1 MRALP
6 APPASHVFRHVSSF
20 SASICILVSAAVL
33 TSCTTPK
40 TVTPTAAQ
48 AAARATAAAG
58 ATPTAVADA
67 ATAIV
72 AARAAGIAPPPAP
85 GEPRRYDDVITKD
98 AKTSRGMLLYHK
110 VKERQYF
117 ELPQRLLGRD
127 LLWSAEIA
135 QASSG
140 AGFNGLS
147 LGYKVVRFERVD
159 NRILMRGVSYL
170 RRGTSDLKAATDAVE
185 LSPILFAFNIEAEG
199 NERSTE
205 LRAEEKKA
213 AAEKTKELAKEKEKP
228 GDKLL
233 DKAPEKALEKKAE
246 EKILTDGVVSAT
258 ALATP
263 IPTLLASSSA
273 SAPAATPAATPT
285 PATASAVEG
294 ESKMEEMK
302 KAADVAI
309 SKLNKAESVV
319 ENKDDANAAKDAKP
333 KAPKEKWPVI
343 EVTRLLLT
351 NSSDLL
357 DTRSLG
363 SSGLSTTDQ
372 SRSLINQVKVFAQNV
387 EVRSTLTFASFP
399 APAMPAPGQPSAPQT
414 PRNPSRS
421 AIIHYSLAEL
431 PETPMQGRYADQRV
445 GYFTEAFQEFGGE
458 RSGVRDREFITRYRL
473 EKRDPAAAVSEPI
486 KPITYYIASE
496 VPEKWR
502 KYLKQGVEDWQPA
515 FEKAGFKRA
524 IIARDAPTKAE
535 DPDWD
540 AEDAR
545 YSVIRWVAL
554 PVQNAMGPHVNDP
567 RSGEVVSAHVVFWHD
582 ILKLMEQL
590 YFVQAGTADKR
601 VNTLPLPD
609 ELIGELLRYVAA
621 HEVGHTLGLRHNHR
635 ASSAYSVKQL
645 RDPAFTNAHG
655 TVASIMAYGRFNS
668 VAQPSDGVTSFVPK
682 IGPYDDFAIEWGYK
696 TLNDGA
702 LNRKTAEAEIAE
714 LDLMAARQIDEP
726 LLRFGGEDMAATF
739 DPEVLTENIGRERID
754 ATKLSMASL
763 ERAAARL
770 IPATTRLGEDY
781 TTLQS
786 TYRML
791 ISQRFNY
798 LSSVVKQIGGVRE
811 NRFLG
816 GRGGDSFT
824 RTTPKE
830 QKAAIRY
837 LLDDAL
843 NTPKWLTDPAVLNRI
858 RVFDVAAPVIT
869 TQNQILVSMMSPLRF
884 RLLEDAEMV
893 KHGSGMEANQ
903 YLATIQSGVF
913 RELKTNKPVVDVYRR
928 ELQRAYIE
936 QLKGFSGEMQ
946 RINNANAAQA
956 FMFSDISIDL
966 RPAAI
971 QSLKDLKRDLNNAR
985 PNVSD
990 QPTRLHIAQL
1000 DREITQ
1006 ILKIRGD

>member
-6 APPASHVFRHVSSF
+6 APPAGHVFKQVSVF
-20 SASICILVSAAVL
+20 SVSVGMLVSAAVL

-40 TVTPTAAQ
+40 VATPTAAQ
-48 AAARATAAAG
+48 ATARATAAAG

-110 VKERQYF
+110 VKERHYF

-135 QASSG
+135 QASAG

-170 RRGTSDLKAATDAVE
+170 RRGISDLKAATDAVE

-205 LRAEEKKA
+205 LRAEEKKV
-213 AAEKTKELAKEKEKP
+213 AAEKAKELGKEK
-228 GDKLL
+228 DK
-233 DKAPEKALEKKAE
+233 DKDKVSEAETDKK
-246 EKILTDGVVSAT
+246 TDGKIASEGIISAT
-258 ALATP
+258 ALVTP
-263 IPTLLASSSA
+263 L
-273 SAPAATPAATPT
+273 PT
-285 PATASAVEG
+285 PLPTPLVAASAVPAASTPTAGSEN
-294 ESKMEEMK
+294 KFDEMK
-302 KAADVAI
+302 KAAAANAAVAV
-309 SKLNKAESVV
+309 SRLTKAESVV

-357 DTRSLG
+357 DSRSLG
-363 SSGLSTTDQ
+363 SSGLAATDP

-399 APAMPAPGQPSAPQT
+399 VPAMPTPGQPAAPQV

-445 GYFTEAFQEFGGE
+445 GYFTEAFQEFGGD

-554 PVQNAMGPHVNDP
+554 PVQNAMAPHVNDP
-567 RSGEVVSAHVVFWHD
+567 RSGEVISAHVVFWHD

-696 TLNDGA
+696 PLNDKA
-702 LNRKTAEAEIAE
+702 LNRKTPEAEIAE

-824 RTTPKE
+824 RTTLRE

-869 TQNQILVSMMSPLRF
+869 TQNQILTSMMSPLRF

-913 RELKTNKPVVDVYRR
+913 RELKSGKPVVDVYRR

-936 QLKGFSGEMQ
+936 QLKGFSGELQ

-956 FMFSDISIDL
+956 FMTSDISIDL

>member
-6 APPASHVFRHVSSF
+6 VIQSFKPATSVCVL
-20 SASICILVSAAVL
+20 ICVGLGAGVL
-33 TSCTTPK
+33 ASCTTPK
-40 TVTPTAAQ
+40 VATPTAAQ

-85 GEPRRYDDVITKD
+85 GEPRRYDDVVTKD

-110 VKERQYF
+110 VKERHYF

-127 LLWSAEIA
+127 LLWSAEIS

-159 NRILMRGVSYL
+159 NRILMRGVSYM
-170 RRGTSDLKAATDAVE
+170 RRGTTELKAATDAVE

-199 NERSTE
+199 NERSVE
-205 LRAEEKKA
+205 LRPDEKKA
-213 AAEKTKELAKEKEKP
+213 AAEKAKELAKEKEKLD
-228 GDKLL
+228 DKSI
-233 DKAPEKALEKKAE
+233 DRAPEKKVEGKV
-246 EKILTDGVVSAT
+246 ITDGVISAA

-263 IPTLLASSSA
+263 LPSVIAAAPPAPA
-273 SAPAATPAATPT
+273 PSAPASPAPAPSAPT
-285 PATASAVEG
+285 AEG
-294 ESKMEEMK
+294 ESKMDEMR
-302 KAADVAI
+302 KAAEVAV
-309 SKLNKAESVV
+309 SKLPKGEALV
-319 ENKDDANAAKDAKP
+319 ENKDDTTAKDAKA
-333 KAPKEKWPVI
+333 KTPKEKWPVI

-357 DTRSLG
+357 DTRSMG
-363 SSGLSTTDQ
+363 SSGLSATDQ
-372 SRSLINQVKVFAQNV
+372 SRSLINQVKVFPQNV
-387 EVRSTLTFASFP
+387 EVRSTLTFATFP
-399 APAMPAPGQPSAPQT
+399 TAMPTPGQPATP

-421 AIIHYSLAEL
+421 AIIHHSLAEL

-445 GYFTEAFQEFGGE
+445 GYFTEAFQEYGGE

-473 EKRDPAAAVSEPI
+473 EKSDPAAAVSEPL
-486 KPITYYIASE
+486 KPITYYIAAE

-554 PVQNAMGPHVNDP
+554 PVANAMGPHVNDP
-567 RSGEVVSAHVVFWHD
+567 RSGEVISAHVVFWHD

-645 RDPAFTNAHG
+645 RDPAFSKTHG

-696 TLNDGA
+696 LLNDSA

-739 DPEVLTENIGRERID
+739 DPEVLTENIGRERIE

-763 ERAAARL
+763 ERASARL

-786 TYRML
+786 TYRIL
-791 ISQRFNY
+791 ISQRQNY

-913 RELKTNKPVVDVYRR
+913 RELKTTRPVVDVYRR

-971 QSLKDLKRDLNNAR
+971 QSLKDLQRDLNNAR
-985 PNVSD
+985 SRISD
-990 QPTRLHIAQL
+990 QPTRLHVAQL

>member
-1 MRALP
+1 MRAWPLIQLFKP
-6 APPASHVFRHVSSF
+6 H
-20 SASICILVSAAVL
+20 SAISVLICAGVLV
-33 TSCTTPK
+33 SCTTTK
-40 TVTPTAAQ
+40 VATPTAAQ

-110 VKERQYF
+110 VKERHYF

-127 LLWSAEIA
+127 LLWSAEIS

-159 NRILMRGVSYL
+159 NRILMRGVSYT
-170 RRGTSDLKAATDAVE
+170 RRGTTELKAATDAVE

-199 NERSTE
+199 SERSPD

-213 AAEKTKELAKEKEKP
+213 AAEKAKELAKEKDKP
-228 GDKLL
+228 DDKSI
-233 DKAPEKALEKKAE
+233 DKAPEKKVEGKV
-246 EKILTDGVVSAT
+246 ITDGVISAA

-263 IPTLLASSSA
+263 LPSALAA
-273 SAPAATPAATPT
+273 VAPTPAAPT
-285 PATASAVEG
+285 AEG
-294 ESKMEEMK
+294 ESKMEEMR
-302 KAADVAI
+302 KAAEVAV
-309 SKLNKAESVV
+309 SKLPKGEALV
-319 ENKDDANAAKDAKP
+319 ENKDDTTAKDAKA

-357 DTRSLG
+357 DTRSMG
-363 SSGLSTTDQ
+363 AGGLSTTDP
-372 SRSLINQVKVFAQNV
+372 SRSLINQVKVFPQNV
-387 EVRSTLTFASFP
+387 EARSTLTFASFP
-399 APAMPAPGQPSAPQT
+399 AAAMPAPGQPATP

-445 GYFTEAFQEFGGE
+445 GYFTEAFQEFGGD

-473 EKRDPAAAVSEPI
+473 EKADPAAAVSEPI
-486 KPITYYIASE
+486 KPITYYIAAE

-645 RDPAFTNAHG
+645 RDPAFSKTHG

-696 TLNDGA
+696 VLNDKA

-739 DPEVLTENIGRERID
+739 DPEVLTENIGRERIE
-754 ATKLSMASL
+754 ATKLSMTSL

-858 RVFDVAAPVIT
+858 RVFDIAAPVIT

-913 RELKTNKPVVDVYRR
+913 RELKSNKPVVDVYRR

>member
-1 MRALP
+1 M
-6 APPASHVFRHVSSF
+6 S
-20 SASICILVSAAVL
+20 C
-33 TSCTTPK
+33 TSCTTTPK
-40 TVTPTAAQ
+40 VAPPTAAQ
-48 AAARATAAAG
+48 IAARATAAAG

-67 ATAIV
+67 ASAIV

-85 GEPRRYDDVITKD
+85 GEPRRYEEVITKD

-110 VKERQYF
+110 VKERHYF

-135 QASSG
+135 QASTG

-159 NRILMRGVSYL
+159 NRILMRGVSYT
-170 RRGTSDLKAATDAVE
+170 RRGTDELKAATDAVE
-185 LSPILFAFNIEAEG
+185 LSPILFAFNVEAEG
-199 NERSTE
+199 NERSLD
-205 LRAEEKKA
+205 LRADEKKA
-213 AAEKTKELAKEKEKP
+213 AAEKAKESTKDVARESAKEPAKSPDKEKSS
-228 GDKLL
+228 DKNPSV
-233 DKAPEKALEKKAE
+233 KGA
-246 EKILTDGVVSAT
+246 TDAAASASVA

-263 IPTLLASSSA
+263 IPITPPLVKTAVPNEPASTT
-273 SAPAATPAATPT
+273 ATPIADAAST
-285 PATASAVEG
+285 VDEF
-294 ESKMEEMK
+294 K
-302 KAADVAI
+302 KAAAANAAVAV
-309 SKLNKAESVV
+309 SRLVKEGALAET
-319 ENKDDANAAKDAKP
+319 KDDAGNAKDAKDAKDKP

-357 DTRSLG
+357 DARGLG
-363 SSGLSTTDQ
+363 SSGLAATDP
-372 SRSLINQVKVFAQNV
+372 SRSLINQVKVFSQNV

-399 APAMPAPGQPSAPQT
+399 TPTMGMPGQPAASQV

-421 AIIHYSLAEL
+421 AIIHYSLSEL

-445 GYFTEAFQEFGGE
+445 GYFNEAFQEYGGE

-473 EKRDPAAAVSEPI
+473 EKKDPVAAVSEPI
-486 KPITYYIASE
+486 KPIVYYIAPE

-524 IIARDAPTKAE
+524 IIARDAPSKAE

-554 PVQNAMGPHVNDP
+554 PVANAMGPHVNDP
-567 RSGEVVSAHVVFWHD
+567 RSGEVISAHVVFWHD

-601 VNTLPLPD
+601 VTTLPLSD
-609 ELIGELLRYVAA
+609 ELLGEVLRYAAA

-635 ASSAYSVKQL
+635 ASSGYTVKQL
-645 RDPAFTNAHG
+645 RDPAFANTQG

-668 VAQPSDGVTSFVPK
+668 VAQPGDGVTSFVPK
-682 IGPYDDFAIEWGYK
+682 IGPYDDFAIAWGYK
-696 TLNDGA
+696 ELTDSA
-702 LNRKTAEAEIAE
+702 LKKKTAEAEIAD
-714 LDLMAARQIDEP
+714 LDMMAARQINEP

-739 DPEVLTENIGRERID
+739 DPEVLTENIGRERIE

-791 ISQRFNY
+791 ISQRANY

-811 NRFLG
+811 TRFLG

-824 RTTPKE
+824 RTSPKE
-830 QKAAIRY
+830 QQAAIRY

-843 NTPKWLTDPAVLNRI
+843 ITPKWLINPALLNRI

-869 TQNQILVSMMSPLRF
+869 SQTQLLTNMMSPLRF

-903 YLATIQSGVF
+903 YLAAIQSGVF
-913 RELKTNKPVVDVYRR
+913 RELKNGRPVVDVYRR

-936 QLKGFSGEMQ
+936 QLKGFSGETQ
-946 RINNANAAQA
+946 RINNMSAAIA
-956 FMFSDISIDL
+956 FMFSEISIDL

-971 QSLKDLKRDLNNAR
+971 QSLKDLKRDLNSAK
-985 PNVSD
+985 PKVTD
-990 QPTRLHIAQL
+990 QPTRLHLAQL

>member
-6 APPASHVFRHVSSF
+6 APPASHVFKQVSSF
-20 SASICILVSAAVL
+20 SAASILVSAAML
-33 TSCTTPK
+33 TSCTTTK
-40 TVTPTAAQ
+40 IATPSAAQ

-85 GEPRRYDDVITKD
+85 GEPRRYEDVVTKD
-98 AKTSRGMLLYHK
+98 AKTARGMLLYHK
-110 VKERQYF
+110 VKERHYF

-135 QASSG
+135 QASAG

-159 NRILMRGVSYL
+159 NRILMRGVSYQ

-199 NERSTE
+199 NERSSD

-213 AAEKTKELAKEKEKP
+213 AAEKLKETAGEKDKVSELEIDKKPFTKAITETVISP
-228 GDKLL
+228 
-233 DKAPEKALEKKAE
+233 
-246 EKILTDGVVSAT
+246 I
-258 ALATP
+258 ALATHL
-263 IPTLLASSSA
+263 PTATATTTPPTST
-273 SAPAATPAATPT
+273 SAP
-285 PATASAVEG
+285 TAEG
-294 ESKMEEMK
+294 ESKFEEMR
-302 KAADVAI
+302 KAASGNAAVAI
-309 SKLNKAESVV
+309 SRLTKDESVV
-319 ENKDDANAAKDAKP
+319 ENKDDAGGAKDAKS

-357 DTRSLG
+357 DSRNMG
-363 SSGLSTTDQ
+363 SNGLSATDP
-372 SRSLINQVKVFAQNV
+372 SRSLINQVKVFPQNV
-387 EVRSTLTFASFP
+387 EVRSTLTFASMP
-399 APAMPAPGQPSAPQT
+399 ASGMSAPGQPPAPQVG
-414 PRNPSRS
+414 RNPSRS
-421 AIIHYSLAEL
+421 AVIHYSIAEL
-431 PETPMQGRYADQRV
+431 PETPMQGRYADMRV
-445 GYFTEAFQEFGGE
+445 GYYTEGFQEYGGE
-458 RSGVRDREFITRYRL
+458 RTGVRDREFITRYRL
-473 EKRDPAAAVSEPI
+473 EKRDPAAVVSEPI
-486 KPITYYIASE
+486 KPIVYYIAPE

-524 IIARDAPTKAE
+524 IIARDAPTKSE

-601 VNTLPLPD
+601 VNTLPLSD
-609 ELIGELLRYVAA
+609 ELMGELLRYVAA

-635 ASSAYSVKQL
+635 ASSAYSVRQL
-645 RDPAFTNAHG
+645 RDPAFTNSHG

-696 TLNDGA
+696 TLHDNA
-702 LNRKTAEAEIAE
+702 LNKKTAEAEIAE

-816 GRGGDSFT
+816 GRGGDSYT

-869 TQNQILVSMMSPLRF
+869 TQNQILTSMMSPLRF

-913 RELKTNKPVVDVYRR
+913 RELKTTKPVVDVYRR

-936 QLKGFSGEMQ
+936 QLKGFSGETQ

-956 FMFSDISIDL
+956 FMNSDISIDL

-985 PNVSD
+985 ANVVD

-1006 ILKIRGD
+1006 ILRIRGD

>member
-1 MRALP
+1 M
-6 APPASHVFRHVSSF
+6 
-20 SASICILVSAAVL
+20 CILALAAVL

-40 TVTPTAAQ
+40 VATPTAAQ

-110 VKERQYF
+110 VKERHYF

-127 LLWSAEIA
+127 LLWSAEIS

-199 NERSTE
+199 SERSTD
-205 LRAEEKKA
+205 LRSEEKKA
-213 AAEKTKELAKEKEKP
+213 AAEKAKELAKEKF
-228 GDKLL
+228 GDGSIKNTPEN
-233 DKAPEKALEKKAE
+233 APEKKVEGKV
-246 EKILTDGVVSAT
+246 ITDGMISAA

-263 IPTLLASSSA
+263 LPSMLTSSEPAPTAAPVASPS
-273 SAPAATPAATPT
+273 PAAA
-285 PATASAVEG
+285 EG
-294 ESKMEEMK
+294 ESKMEEMR
-302 KAADVAI
+302 KAAEVAV
-309 SKLNKAESVV
+309 SKLPKGEALV
-319 ENKDDANAAKDAKP
+319 ENKDDTAAKDAKP

-357 DTRSLG
+357 DTRSMG
-363 SSGLSTTDQ
+363 SSGLSATDQ
-372 SRSLINQVKVFAQNV
+372 SRSLINQVKVFPQNV

-399 APAMPAPGQPSAPQT
+399 TPAMPTPGQPTAA

-445 GYFTEAFQEFGGE
+445 GYFTEAFQEFGGD

-473 EKRDPAAAVSEPI
+473 EKADPAAAISEPI
-486 KPITYYIASE
+486 KPITYYIAPE

-567 RSGEVVSAHVVFWHD
+567 RSGEVISAHVVFWHD

-645 RDPAFTNAHG
+645 RDPAFSKTHG

-696 TLNDGA
+696 TLSDKA

-739 DPEVLTENIGRERID
+739 DPEVLTENIGRERIE
-754 ATKLSMASL
+754 ATKLSMTSL

-791 ISQRFNY
+791 ISQRYNY

-816 GRGGDSFT
+816 GRGGDSFS
-824 RTTPKE
+824 RTTPRE

-936 QLKGFSGEMQ
+936 QLKGFSGETQ

>member
-6 APPASHVFRHVSSF
+6 VPPASHVFRHVSSF
-20 SASICILVSAAVL
+20 SASMCILVSAAVL

-40 TVTPTAAQ
+40 PATPTAAQ

-85 GEPRRYDDVITKD
+85 GEPRRYEDVITKD

-110 VKERQYF
+110 VKERHYF

-170 RRGTSDLKAATDAVE
+170 RRGTAELKAATDAVE

-199 NERSTE
+199 NERSVD
-205 LRAEEKKA
+205 LRTEEKKA
-213 AAEKTKELAKEKEKP
+213 AAEKAKELAKEKEKL
-228 GDKLL
+228 GESS
-233 DKAPEKALEKKAE
+233 AEKALEKKVE
-246 EKILTDGVVSAT
+246 EKILTDGVISVT
-258 ALATP
+258 AMATP
-263 IPTLLASSSA
+263 IPSLLASSSSPTA
-273 SAPAATPAATPT
+273 APAVVPSATPVSTAAPT
-285 PATASAVEG
+285 AEG
-294 ESKMEEMK
+294 ESKMEEMR
-302 KAADVAI
+302 KAADVAV
-309 SKLNKAESVV
+309 SKLTKGETLV
-319 ENKDDANAAKDAKP
+319 ENKEDAGAARDAKP

-357 DTRSLG
+357 DSRSMG
-363 SSGLSTTDQ
+363 SSGLSATDP
-372 SRSLINQVKVFAQNV
+372 SRSLINQVKVFPQNV
-387 EVRSTLTFASFP
+387 EVRSTLTFASLP
-399 APAMPAPGQPSAPQT
+399 TPAMPVPGQPATPQV

-421 AIIHYSLAEL
+421 AIIHYSIAEL
-431 PETPMQGRYADQRV
+431 PETPMQGRYADPRV
-445 GYFTEAFQEFGGE
+445 GYFTEGFQEYGGE

-486 KPITYYIASE
+486 KPITYYIAPE

-515 FEKAGFKRA
+515 FEKAGFRRA

-567 RSGEVVSAHVVFWHD
+567 RSGEVISAHVVFWHD

-696 TLNDGA
+696 PLNDKT
-702 LNRKTAEAEIAE
+702 LNRKTAEAEIVE

-754 ATKLSMASL
+754 ATRLSMASL

-791 ISQRFNY
+791 ISQRLNY

-816 GRGGDSFT
+816 GRGGDSYT
-824 RTTPKE
+824 RTTPRE

-843 NTPKWLTDPAVLNRI
+843 NTPRWLTDPAVLNRI

-869 TQNQILVSMMSPLRF
+869 TQNQILTSMMSPLRF

-893 KHGSGMEANQ
+893 KRGSGMEANQ

-913 RELKTNKPVVDVYRR
+913 RELKSNKPVVDVYRR

-936 QLKGFSGEMQ
+936 QLKGFSGETQ

-956 FMFSDISIDL
+956 FMYSDISIDL

-971 QSLKDLKRDLNNAR
+971 QSLKDLKRDLNSAR
-985 PNVSD
+985 PNVVD

-1006 ILKIRGD
+1006 ILKIRDD

>member
-1 MRALP
+1 MRAL
-6 APPASHVFRHVSSF
+6 
-20 SASICILVSAAVL
+20 ASIKPLIQLFKPYSSISVL
-33 TSCTTPK
+33 ICAGALASCTTTK
-40 TVTPTAAQ
+40 VATPTAAQ

-85 GEPRRYDDVITKD
+85 GEPRRYDDVVTKD

-110 VKERQYF
+110 VKERHYF

-127 LLWSAEIA
+127 LLWSAEIS

-159 NRILMRGVSYL
+159 NRILMRGVSYT
-170 RRGTSDLKAATDAVE
+170 RRGTTELKAATDAVE

-199 NERSTE
+199 NERSAE
-205 LRAEEKKA
+205 LRADEKKA
-213 AAEKTKELAKEKEKP
+213 AAEKAKELTKEKEKLSDSSIN
-228 GDKLL
+228 GAI
-233 DKAPEKALEKKAE
+233 DKAPEKKVEGKV
-246 EKILTDGVVSAT
+246 ITDGVISAT

-263 IPTLLASSSA
+263 LPFVLASSEPA
-273 SAPAATPAATPT
+273 PTAAPAISPPSPTPAA
-285 PATASAVEG
+285 AKG
-294 ESKMEEMK
+294 ESKLDEMK
-302 KAADVAI
+302 KAAEVAV
-309 SKLNKAESVV
+309 SKLPKGEALV
-319 ENKDDANAAKDAKP
+319 ENKDDTTAKDAKS

-357 DTRSLG
+357 DARALG
-363 SSGLSTTDQ
+363 SSGLSTTDPT
-372 SRSLINQVKVFAQNV
+372 RSLINQVKVFPQNV

-399 APAMPAPGQPSAPQT
+399 TPAMPAPGQPAAPQM

-445 GYFTEAFQEFGGE
+445 GYFTEAFQEFGGD

-473 EKRDPAAAVSEPI
+473 EKADPAAAISEPI
-486 KPITYYIASE
+486 KPITYYIAPE

-567 RSGEVVSAHVVFWHD
+567 RSGEVISAHVVFWHD

-645 RDPAFTNAHG
+645 RDPAFSKTHG

-696 TLNDGA
+696 VLNDKE

-739 DPEVLTENIGRERID
+739 DPEVLTENIGRERIE
-754 ATKLSMASL
+754 ATKLSMTSL

-824 RTTPKE
+824 RTTPRE

-869 TQNQILVSMMSPLRF
+869 TQNQILISMMSPLRF

-903 YLATIQSGVF
+903 YLATIQNGVF
-913 RELKTNKPVVDVYRR
+913 RELKNNKPVVDVYRR

>member
-6 APPASHVFRHVSSF
+6 VIQSSKPVT
-20 SASICILVSAAVL
+20 SLWVLVCAAVL
-33 TSCTTPK
+33 ASCTTPK
-40 TVTPTAAQ
+40 VATPTAAQ
-48 AAARATAAAG
+48 VTARANAAAG

-85 GEPRRYDDVITKD
+85 GEPRRYEDVVTKD

-110 VKERQYF
+110 VKERHYF

-135 QASSG
+135 QASAG

-159 NRILMRGVSYL
+159 NRILLRGVSYL
-170 RRGTSDLKAATDAVE
+170 RRGTNDLKAATDAVE

-199 NERSTE
+199 NERSVD

-213 AAEKTKELAKEKEKP
+213 ATEKAKELTKEKVQL
-228 GDKLL
+228 GDKST
-233 DKAPEKALEKKAE
+233 DNAPENAPEKKVEDKVV
-246 EKILTDGVVSAT
+246 TDGVISAA

-263 IPTLLASSSA
+263 LPTLLATA
-273 SAPAATPAATPT
+273 SPPPATSLQTTAPASPT
-285 PATASAVEG
+285 AEG
-294 ESKMEEMK
+294 ESKLEEMR
-302 KAADVAI
+302 KAADVAV
-309 SKLNKAESVV
+309 SKLSKTEALVV
-319 ENKDDANAAKDAKP
+319 NKDDAAGKDAKP
-333 KAPKEKWPVI
+333 KVPKEKWPVI

-357 DTRSLG
+357 DSRSMG
-363 SSGLSTTDQ
+363 SSGLTATDP
-372 SRSLINQVKVFAQNV
+372 SRSLINQVKVFPQNV

-399 APAMPAPGQPSAPQT
+399 IAAMPTPGQPATPQV

-421 AIIHYSLAEL
+421 AIIHYSIAEL
-431 PETPMQGRYADQRV
+431 PETPMQGRYADPRV
-445 GYFTEAFQEFGGE
+445 GFFTEGFQEYGGE

-473 EKRDPAAAVSEPI
+473 EKKDPAAAVSEPL
-486 KPITYYIASE
+486 KPITYYIAAE

-524 IIARDAPTKAE
+524 IVARDAPTKAE

-554 PVQNAMGPHVNDP
+554 PVANAMGPHVNDP
-567 RSGEVVSAHVVFWHD
+567 RSGEVISAHVVFWHD

-635 ASSAYSVKQL
+635 ASSAYSIKQL

-696 TLNDGA
+696 PLNDGA
-702 LNRKTAEAEIAE
+702 AIRKTAEAEIVE

-791 ISQRFNY
+791 ISQRYNY
-798 LSSVVKQIGGVRE
+798 LASVVKQIGGVRE

-816 GRGGDSFT
+816 GRGGDSYT
-824 RTTPKE
+824 RTTPRE

-869 TQNQILVSMMSPLRF
+869 TQNQILTSMMSPLRF

-893 KHGSGMEANQ
+893 KRGSGMEANQ

-913 RELKTNKPVVDVYRR
+913 RELKSGKPVVDVYRR

-936 QLKGFSGEMQ
+936 QLKGFSGETQ

-956 FMFSDISIDL
+956 FMYSDISIDL

-971 QSLKDLKRDLNNAR
+971 QSLKDLKRDLNSAR
-985 PNVSD
+985 PKLVD
-990 QPTRLHIAQL
+990 QPTRLHMAQL

>member
-1 MRALP
+1 MA
-6 APPASHVFRHVSSF
+6 VS
-20 SASICILVSAAVL
+20 
-33 TSCTTPK
+33 
-40 TVTPTAAQ
+40 
-48 AAARATAAAG
+48 
-58 ATPTAVADA
+58 
-67 ATAIV
+67 
-72 AARAAGIAPPPAP
+72 
-85 GEPRRYDDVITKD
+85 
-98 AKTSRGMLLYHK
+98 
-110 VKERQYF
+110 
-117 ELPQRLLGRD
+117 RL
-127 LLWSAEIA
+127 
-135 QASSG
+135 
-140 AGFNGLS
+140 
-147 LGYKVVRFERVD
+147 
-159 NRILMRGVSYL
+159 
-170 RRGTSDLKAATDAVE
+170 
-185 LSPILFAFNIEAEG
+185 
-199 NERSTE
+199 
-205 LRAEEKKA
+205 
-213 AAEKTKELAKEKEKP
+213 
-228 GDKLL
+228 
-233 DKAPEKALEKKAE
+233 
-246 EKILTDGVVSAT
+246 
-258 ALATP
+258 
-263 IPTLLASSSA
+263 
-273 SAPAATPAATPT
+273 
-285 PATASAVEG
+285 
-294 ESKMEEMK
+294 SK
-302 KAADVAI
+302 
-309 SKLNKAESVV
+309 SESVV
-319 ENKDDANAAKDAKP
+319 ENKDDASSAKDTKP

-357 DTRSLG
+357 DSRSMG
-363 SSGLSTTDQ
+363 SNGLSATDP
-372 SRSLINQVKVFAQNV
+372 SRSLINQVKVFPQNV

-399 APAMPAPGQPSAPQT
+399 APAMPTPGQPAAPQV

-421 AIIHYSLAEL
+421 AIIHYSIAEL
-431 PETPMQGRYADQRV
+431 PETPMQGRYADPRV
-445 GYFTEAFQEFGGE
+445 GYFTEGFQEYGGD

-473 EKRDPAAAVSEPI
+473 EKRDPNAAISEPI
-486 KPITYYIASE
+486 KPITYYIAPE

-554 PVQNAMGPHVNDP
+554 PVQNAMGPHVNDA
-567 RSGEVVSAHVVFWHD
+567 RSGEVISAHVVFWHD
-582 ILKLMEQL
+582 IVKLMEQL

-621 HEVGHTLGLRHNHR
+621 HEIGHTLGLRHNHR

-645 RDPAFTNAHG
+645 RDPAFTNTHG
-655 TVASIMAYGRFNS
+655 TVGSIMAYGRFNS

-682 IGPYDDFAIEWGYK
+682 IGPYDEFAIEWGYK
-696 TLNDGA
+696 VLNDKM

-739 DPEVLTENIGRERID
+739 DPEVLTENIGRERIE
-754 ATKLSMASL
+754 ATKLSMTSL

-824 RTTPKE
+824 RTTPRE

-869 TQNQILVSMMSPLRF
+869 TQNQILTSMMSPLRF

-913 RELKTNKPVVDVYRR
+913 RELKSGKPVVDVYRR

-936 QLKGFSGEMQ
+936 QLKGFSGELQ

-985 PNVSD
+985 SRISD
-990 QPTRLHIAQL
+990 QPTRLHVAQL

>member
-1 MRALP
+1 MRITPIAALTLSVC
-6 APPASHVFRHVSSF
+6 AGL
-20 SASICILVSAAVL
+20 LV
-33 TSCTTPK
+33 SCTTPPK
-40 TVTPTAAQ
+40 VATATAAQ
-48 AAARATAAAG
+48 TAARAAVTAG

-67 ATAIV
+67 ASAIV
-72 AARAAGIAPPPAP
+72 AARAAGIAPQPSP
-85 GEPRRYDDVITKD
+85 GEPRRYEEVITKD

-110 VKERQYF
+110 VKERHYF
-117 ELPQRLLGRD
+117 ELPQSLLGRD
-127 LLWSAEIA
+127 LLWSAEIS
-135 QASSG
+135 QASAG

-159 NRILMRGVSYL
+159 NRVLMRGVSYT
-170 RRGTSDLKAATDAVE
+170 RRGTSELKAATDAVE
-185 LSPILFAFNIEAEG
+185 LSPILFAFNVEAEG
-199 NERSTE
+199 SERSLD

-213 AAEKTKELAKEKEKP
+213 AAEKAKDLAKEKALE
-228 GDKLL
+228 L
-233 DKAPEKALEKKAE
+233 EKALEKQPSKLSNLKLPA
-246 EKILTDGVVSAT
+246 DAT
-258 ALATP
+258 ATLAVP
-263 IPTLLASSSA
+263 PAAAGAVAGGSSLSGA
-273 SAPAATPAATPT
+273 SAPITATTTPT
-285 PATASAVEG
+285 PEPTSNI
-294 ESKMEEMK
+294 EEFK
-302 KAADVAI
+302 QAAAANAAVAI
-309 SKLNKAESVV
+309 GKLTSSEALAEK
-319 ENKDDANAAKDAKP
+319 KDDASAIKDSKTKP
-333 KAPKEKWPVI
+333 AKEKWPVI

-357 DTRSLG
+357 DTRGLG
-363 SSGLSTTDQ
+363 SSGLAATDP
-372 SRSLINQVKVFAQNV
+372 SRSLINQVKVFPQNV

-399 APAMPAPGQPSAPQT
+399 MPTMPAPGQPMPPQM
-414 PRNPSRS
+414 PRNPTRS
-421 AIIHYSLAEL
+421 AVIHYSLAEL
-431 PETPMQGRYADQRV
+431 PETPMQGRYADPRV
-445 GYFTEAFQEFGGE
+445 GFFTEAFQEYGGE

-473 EKRDPAAAVSEPI
+473 EKKDPAAAVSEPI
-486 KPITYYIASE
+486 KPITYYIAAE

-515 FEKAGFKRA
+515 FEKAGFKHA
-524 IIARDAPTKAE
+524 IIARDAPTKTE

-554 PVQNAMGPHVNDP
+554 PVANAMGPHVNDP

-590 YFVQAGTADKR
+590 YFVQAGTSDKR
-601 VNTLPLPD
+601 VSTLPLSE
-609 ELIGELLRYVAA
+609 ELIGEMLRYVAA
-621 HEVGHTLGLRHNHR
+621 HEIGHTLGLRHNHR

-645 RDPAFTNAHG
+645 RDPAFANAQG

-668 VAQPSDGVTSFVPK
+668 IAQPGDNVTSFVPK

-696 TLNDGA
+696 VLTDSA
-702 LNRKTAEAEIAE
+702 LKKKTAEAEIVD
-714 LDLMAARQIDEP
+714 LDLMAARQINEP
-726 LLRFGGEDMAATF
+726 LLRFGGEDMAAAF
-739 DPEVLTENIGRERID
+739 DPEVLTENIGRERIE
-754 ATKLSMASL
+754 ATKLSVASL

-791 ISQRFNY
+791 ITQRANY

-811 NRFLG
+811 TRFLG

-830 QKAAIRY
+830 QQAAIRY

-843 NTPKWLTDPAVLNRI
+843 TTPKWLINPALLNRI
-858 RVFDVAAPVIT
+858 RVFDVAAPVIGSQ
-869 TQNQILVSMMSPLRF
+869 TQLLTNMMSPLRF

-903 YLATIQSGVF
+903 YLSEIQRGVF
-913 RELKTNKPVVDVYRR
+913 RELKTSHPVVDVYRR

-936 QLKGFSGEMQ
+936 QLKGFSGETQ
-946 RINNANAAQA
+946 RITNLSA
-956 FMFSDISIDL
+956 FIAFILSEMSIDL

-971 QSLKDLKRDLNNAR
+971 QSLKDLQRDLNNAK
-985 PNVSD
+985 PNVID
-990 QPTRLHIAQL
+990 QPTKLHIAQL

-1006 ILKIRGD
+1006 ILKIRGG

>member
-1 MRALP
+1 MR
-6 APPASHVFRHVSSF
+6 VSPI
-20 SASICILVSAAVL
+20 AAATLSICTGLLV
-33 TSCTTPK
+33 SCTTPPK
-40 TVTPTAAQ
+40 VVTPTAAQ
-48 AAARATAAAG
+48 TAARVAAAAG

-67 ATAIV
+67 ASAIV
-72 AARAAGIAPPPAP
+72 AARAAGIAPQPSP
-85 GEPRRYDDVITKD
+85 GEPRRYEEVITKD

-110 VKERQYF
+110 VKERHYF
-117 ELPQRLLGRD
+117 ELPQSLLGRD
-127 LLWSAEIA
+127 LLWSAEIS
-135 QASSG
+135 QASAG

-185 LSPILFAFNIEAEG
+185 LSPILFAFNVEAEG
-199 NERSTE
+199 SERSLD
-205 LRAEEKKA
+205 LRADEKKA
-213 AAEKTKELAKEKEKP
+213 AAEKSRELTKIQTR
-228 GDKLL
+228 
-233 DKAPEKALEKKAE
+233 EKALEL
-246 EKILTDGVVSAT
+246 EKPGNKPSAKVGDIKLRPDSPAAVSVSAT
-258 ALATP
+258 AMAAIAGLPPPGDISISRTSAAT
-263 IPTLLASSSA
+263 AV
-273 SAPAATPAATPT
+273 APAPALAAEPFTKIEEFKQAAAANAVVAVGKLT
-285 PATASAVEG
+285 SGASPAET
-294 ESKMEEMK
+294 
-302 KAADVAI
+302 
-309 SKLNKAESVV
+309 
-319 ENKDDANAAKDAKP
+319 KDDVIVAKDGKS
-333 KAPKEKWPVI
+333 KSSTEKWPVI

-357 DTRSLG
+357 DARGLG
-363 SSGLSTTDQ
+363 SSGLAATDP
-372 SRSLINQVKVFAQNV
+372 SRSLINQVKVFPQNV

-399 APAMPAPGQPSAPQT
+399 MPTMPVAGQPMSPQM

-421 AIIHYSLAEL
+421 AVIHYSLTEL

-445 GYFTEAFQEFGGE
+445 GYFTEAFQEYGGE
-458 RSGVRDREFITRYRL
+458 RSGVREREFITRYRL
-473 EKRDPAAAVSEPI
+473 EKKDPAAAVSEPI
-486 KPITYYIASE
+486 KPITYYIAAE

-524 IIARDAPTKAE
+524 IIARDAPTKTE

-545 YSVIRWVAL
+545 YSVIRWVAQ
-554 PVQNAMGPHVNDP
+554 PVANAMGPHVNDP
-567 RSGEVVSAHVVFWHD
+567 RSGEVVSAHVIFWHD
-582 ILKLMEQL
+582 ILKFMEQL
-590 YFVQAGTADKR
+590 YFVQAGTSDKR
-601 VNTLPLPD
+601 VSTLPLPD
-609 ELIGELLRYVAA
+609 ELIGEMLRYVAA
-621 HEVGHTLGLRHNHR
+621 HEIGHTLGLRHNHR

-645 RDPAFTNAHG
+645 RDPAFANAQG

-668 VAQPSDGVTSFVPK
+668 IAQPGDNVTSFVPK

-696 TLNDGA
+696 VLNDVA
-702 LNRKTAEAEIAE
+702 LHKKTAEAEIAD
-714 LDLMAARQIDEP
+714 LDLMAARQIKEP
-726 LLRFGGEDMAATF
+726 LLRFGGEDMVATF
-739 DPEVLTENIGRERID
+739 DPEVLTENIGRERIE
-754 ATKLSMASL
+754 ATKLSVASL

-791 ISQRFNY
+791 ISQRANY

-811 NRFLG
+811 TRFLG

-830 QKAAIRY
+830 QQAAIRY

-843 NTPKWLTDPAVLNRI
+843 TTPMWLINPALLNRI
-858 RVFDVAAPVIT
+858 RVFDVAAPVIGSQ
-869 TQNQILVSMMSPLRF
+869 TQLLTNMMSPLRF

-903 YLATIQSGVF
+903 YLSEIQNGVF
-913 RELKTNKPVVDVYRR
+913 RELKTSRPVVDVYRR
-928 ELQRAYIE
+928 ELQRAYLE
-936 QLKGFSGEMQ
+936 QLKGFSGETQ
-946 RINNANAAQA
+946 RVTNMSAAIA
-956 FMFSDISIDL
+956 FMSSEISIDL

-971 QSLKDLKRDLNNAR
+971 QSLKDLQRDLNNAK
-985 PNVSD
+985 PKVTD
-990 QPTRLHIAQL
+990 QPTKLHIAQL

-1006 ILKIRGD
+1006 ILKIRGG

>member
-1 MRALP
+1 MTNMRALP
-6 APPASHVFRHVSSF
+6 APPASHVFKQISSF
-20 SASICILVSAAVL
+20 SAAWILVSAAVL
-33 TSCTTPK
+33 TSCTTTK
-40 TVTPTAAQ
+40 VATPSAAQ

-85 GEPRRYDDVITKD
+85 GEPRRYEDVVTKD

-110 VKERQYF
+110 VKERHYF

-135 QASSG
+135 QASAG

-159 NRILMRGVSYL
+159 NRILMRGVSYQ
-170 RRGTSDLKAATDAVE
+170 RRGTSELKAATDAVE

-199 NERSTE
+199 NERSTD

-213 AAEKTKELAKEKEKP
+213 AAEKAKEMAKEKDKVSELEIDKKP
-228 GDKLL
+228 EI
-233 DKAPEKALEKKAE
+233 KAATE
-246 EKILTDGVVSAT
+246 GVISSI

-263 IPTLLASSSA
+263 VPTTLASA
-273 SAPAATPAATPT
+273 SATPT
-285 PATASAVEG
+285 SVPAPTAEG
-294 ESKMEEMK
+294 ESKIEEMK
-302 KAADVAI
+302 KAASANAAVAI
-309 SKLNKAESVV
+309 SRLTKDESVV
-319 ENKDDANAAKDAKP
+319 ENKDDASGAKDAKP

-357 DTRSLG
+357 DARNMG
-363 SSGLSTTDQ
+363 SSGLSATDP
-372 SRSLINQVKVFAQNV
+372 SRSLINQVKVFPQNV
-387 EVRSTLTFASFP
+387 EVRSTLTFAS
-399 APAMPAPGQPSAPQT
+399 MPAPGMSAPGQLAA
-414 PRNPSRS
+414 PPVARNPSRS
-421 AIIHYSLAEL
+421 AVIHYSIAEL
-431 PETPMQGRYADQRV
+431 PETPMQGRYADMRV
-445 GYFTEAFQEFGGE
+445 GYYTEGFQEYGGD
-458 RSGVRDREFITRYRL
+458 RSGMRDREFITRYRL
-473 EKRDPAAAVSEPI
+473 EKRDPAAAVSEPV
-486 KPITYYIASE
+486 KPIIYYIAPE

-567 RSGEVVSAHVVFWHD
+567 RSGEVISAHVVFWHD

-601 VNTLPLPD
+601 VNTLPLSD
-609 ELIGELLRYVAA
+609 ELMGELLRYVAA

-635 ASSAYSVKQL
+635 ASSAYSVRQL
-645 RDPAFTNAHG
+645 RDPAFTNSHG

-682 IGPYDDFAIEWGYK
+682 IGPYDNFAIEWGYK
-696 TLNDGA
+696 PLHDNA
-702 LNRKTAEAEIAE
+702 LNKKTAEAEIAE
-714 LDLMAARQIDEP
+714 LDLMAARQIDDP

-843 NTPKWLTDPAVLNRI
+843 ITPKWLTDPAVLNRI

-869 TQNQILVSMMSPLRF
+869 TQNQILTSMMSPLRF

-913 RELKTNKPVVDVYRR
+913 RELKTAKPVVDVYRR

-936 QLKGFSGEMQ
+936 QLKGFSGETQ

-956 FMFSDISIDL
+956 FMTSDISIDL

-971 QSLKDLKRDLNNAR
+971 QSLKDLKRDLTSAR
-985 PNVSD
+985 PNVVD

-1006 ILKIRGD
+1006 ILRIRGD

>member
-6 APPASHVFRHVSSF
+6 VIQSF
-20 SASICILVSAAVL
+20 KPVTSLWVLVCATILA
-33 TSCTTPK
+33 SCTTPK
-40 TVTPTAAQ
+40 VATPTAAQ
-48 AAARATAAAG
+48 VTARANAAAG

-85 GEPRRYDDVITKD
+85 GEPRRYEDVVTKD

-110 VKERQYF
+110 VKERHYF

-199 NERSTE
+199 NERSAD
-205 LRAEEKKA
+205 LRSEEKKA
-213 AAEKTKELAKEKEKP
+213 AAEKAKELAKEKETL
-228 GDKLL
+228 GDASGKNTINNTP
-233 DKAPEKALEKKAE
+233 DKATEKKIE
-246 EKILTDGVVSAT
+246 GKIITDGVISAA
-258 ALATP
+258 ALTTP
-263 IPTLLASSSA
+263 LPSLLASSSTPT
-273 SAPAATPAATPT
+273 SAATPSAPPA

-294 ESKMEEMK
+294 ESKMEEMR

-309 SKLNKAESVV
+309 TISKLNKTESVV
-319 ENKDDANAAKDAKP
+319 ENKDDANPAKDAKP

-357 DTRSLG
+357 DSRSMG
-363 SSGLSTTDQ
+363 SSGLSATDP
-372 SRSLINQVKVFAQNV
+372 SRSLINQVKVFPQNV

-399 APAMPAPGQPSAPQT
+399 APAMPTPGQPTAPQV

-445 GYFTEAFQEFGGE
+445 GYYTEAFQEFGGE

-567 RSGEVVSAHVVFWHD
+567 RSGEVISAHVVFWHD

-601 VNTLPLPD
+601 VNTLPLSD

-696 TLNDGA
+696 PLNDGA
-702 LNRKTAEAEIAE
+702 LNRKTAEAEITE
-714 LDLMAARQIDEP
+714 LDLMAARQIAEP

-739 DPEVLTENIGRERID
+739 DPEVLTENIGRERIE

-869 TQNQILVSMMSPLRF
+869 TQNQILTSMMSPLRF

-936 QLKGFSGEMQ
+936 QLKGFSGETQ

-956 FMFSDISIDL
+956 FMYSDISIDL